1 MKPMFIPCVL
11 ATLLLAA
18 CSQTPGNEAA
28 AAKDATTASD
38 MAMPAAEHAAMVAP
52 PKAAPDA
59 MAQTAK
65 TASATG
71 IVESIDAGAG
81 KITLAH
87 GPVDA
92 LGWPA
97 MTMGFKATPEQ
108 IASVKVGQQVQ
119 FEFASQGMDATII
132 KIVSAQQ

>member
-1 MKPMFIPCVL
+1 MKPTYIPCVL

-28 AAKDATTASD
+28 TTND
-38 MAMPAAEHAAMVAP
+38 MAMPAAEHAAMATP
-52 PKAAPDA
+52 PKATADA

-65 TASATG
+65 TASASGT
-71 IVESIDAGAG
+71 VESVDAGAG

-87 GPVDA
+87 GPVDT

-108 IASVKVGQQVQ
+108 IASVQPGQSVR
-119 FEFASQGMDATII
+119 FEFTAEGMAATITRI
-132 KIVSAQQ
+132 EPSP

>member
-1 MKPMFIPCVL
+1 MKPMFIPCAL

-18 CSQTPGNEAA
+18 CSQTPGNEVA
-28 AAKDATTASD
+28 AAKDVTTSSD
-38 MAMPAAEHAAMVAP
+38 MAMPAAEHAAM
-52 PKAAPDA
+52 AAPAKTAADA
-59 MAQTAK
+59 MVQTAK
-65 TASATG
+65 TASAAGT
-71 IVESIDAGAG
+71 VESVDAVAG

-108 IASVKVGQQVQ
+108 IASVRPGQSVR
-119 FEFASQGMDATII
+119 FEFTAEGMAATITRI
-132 KIVSAQQ
+132 EPTE

>member
-1 MKPMFIPCVL
+1 MTTVL
-11 ATLLLAA
+11 VEGVGAVRAWART
-18 CSQTPGNEAA
+18 
-28 AAKDATTASD
+28 
-38 MAMPAAEHAAMVAP
+38 
-52 PKAAPDA
+52 
-59 MAQTAK
+59 AQTAK
-65 TASATG
+65 TASAFG

-108 IASVKVGQQVQ
+108 IASVQPGQSVR
-119 FEFASQGMDATII
+119 FEFTAEGMAATITRI
-132 KIVSAQQ
+132 EPAK

>member
-1 MKPMFIPCVL
+1 MKPTFIPCVL

-38 MAMPAAEHAAMVAP
+38 MAMPAAEHAAMAAP
-52 PKAAPDA
+52 PKADA

-65 TASATG
+65 TASAAGT
-71 IVESIDAGAG
+71 VESIDAGAG

-108 IASVKVGQQVQ
+108 IASVQPGQSVR
-119 FEFASQGMDATII
+119 FEFTAEGMAATITRI
-132 KIVSAQQ
+132 KSAK